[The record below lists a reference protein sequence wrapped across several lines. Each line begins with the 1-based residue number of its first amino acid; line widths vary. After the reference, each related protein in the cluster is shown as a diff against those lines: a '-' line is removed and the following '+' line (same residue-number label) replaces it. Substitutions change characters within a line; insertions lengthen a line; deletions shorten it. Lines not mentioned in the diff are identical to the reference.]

1 MRRTITLLATLSL
14 VLSACSGETA
24 ATTTTAATS
33 STNAPAAT
41 SSTTTEAAATEPQ
54 DVTITSGGLALEA
67 TVWPGGP
74 IWVVLGHMLP
84 ADKSSWTGFAAEAQE
99 AGFTVLA
106 YNNRGYGASEGDK
119 EPFQLYTDAAAAIA
133 HAQTEGARNLIYGG
147 ASMNG
152 ATAIKL
158 GEFYEFAGI
167 FALSPVASF
176 PSVPNAVDAAHE
188 VYEPVLVVA
197 AEDDGGATDV
207 LDRFLDTLGS
217 GGDWIVLPSGGHG
230 TDMLFTNPD
239 LTGQIIDWM
248 LGL

>member
-1 MRRTITLLATLSL
+1 MRRTIILLATLT
-14 VLSACSGETA
+14 VVVSACGGETA
-24 ATTTTAATS
+24 VTTTTTPGATS
-33 STNAPAAT
+33 STEAP
-41 SSTTTEAAATEPQ
+41 STTTAPAEPQ
-54 DVTITSGGLALEA
+54 DVTITSGGFALDA

-84 ADKSSWTGFAAEAQE
+84 ADKSSWTGFAAEAQK

-106 YNNRGYGASEGDK
+106 YNNRGYGNSEGDK

-133 HAQTEGARNLIYGG
+133 HAQENGARQVIYGG

-158 GEFYEFAGI
+158 GEFYEFEGI
-167 FALSPVASF
+167 MALSPVATF
-176 PSVPNAVDAAHE
+176 PSVTNAVDSAHE
-188 VYEPVLVVA
+188 VYEPVLIVA
-197 AEDDGGATDV
+197 AEDDGNATTV
-207 LDRFLDTLGS
+207 LDRFLDALGS